1 MASILAAL
9 LPAFGVGGYVTD
21 VSFPWPY
28 LKIQY
33 NFFYSNEFLIGTRT
47 QLKHICTLL
56 LQAVTHLSV

>member
-21 VSFPWPY
+21 VSFPWTY
-28 LKIQY
+28 LKILAS
-33 NFFYSNEFLIGTRT
+33 FY
-47 QLKHICTLL
+47 KHIRTLL